1 MRSEVFSFSLFL
13 LPGLPVSDQYA
24 WVGHHI
30 TVAITGLCLTVQQ
43 INLSVRP
50 EFLHPRFPRRRNVNE
65 DIVQEILHELL
76 SSLETLE
83 TQSAAVLQ
91 LLKDKGLASEQ
102 ELALQLEKAGN
113 ASNVRWRAAQV
124 RIDHLVSSAPKT
136 AEREAKQQPSKPQEK
151 SQESPTNIRGQ
162 TSRTSQG
169 EEEVRNEQQATAN
182 QESADTSNEKNQG
195 QQAKENG
202 NEGYSNDARKDAA

>member
-1 MRSEVFSFSLFL
+1 
-13 LPGLPVSDQYA
+13 
-24 WVGHHI
+24 
-30 TVAITGLCLTVQQ
+30 
-43 INLSVRP
+43 
-50 EFLHPRFPRRRNVNE
+50 VNE
-65 DIVQEILHELL
+65 DIVQEILHELF

-124 RIDHLVSSAPKT
+124 RIDHLVSSALKT
-136 AEREAKQQPSKPQEK
+136 AERDAKQQPTKPQEK
-151 SQESPTNIRGQ
+151 NQESPTNTGGQ

-169 EEEVRNEQQATAN
+169 EEEIRSEQEATPN
-182 QESADTSNEKNQG
+182 QDDTSNKKNQS
-195 QQAKENG
+195 QQAKESE
-202 NEGYSNDARKDAA
+202 NEGSGDDARKNAA